1 MDDAFVFYAYWNG
14 NQIRDLFE
22 GLVSVTNGSGFVQL
36 AAFLVVTGMVACLL
50 IGAVKGEGRSVISY
64 FACAVL
70 FWFVAIVPK
79 ATVVIEDVR
88 SQTVYNVDNVPLS
101 MAFFASASSRIGH
114 WLTQAYE
121 TAFIPADVAKYSSFG
136 AVYPQRVMEVLQR
149 TGPVT
154 VQGRETLQ
162 AVLKNCVLPEVVLDG
177 RKADEAMASSDL
189 WTLIKSDGWV
199 NPARLAVCLLYTSD
213 AADE

>member
-70 FWFVAIVPK
+70 LLGLWRSFPRRRSSLK
-79 ATVVIEDVR
+79 TSVVKRFTTSTTYLVDGLFCVR
-88 SQTVYNVDNVPLS
+88 FQPHRAL
-101 MAFFASASSRIGH
+101 
-114 WLTQAYE
+114 
-121 TAFIPADVAKYSSFG
+121 ADSG
-136 AVYPQRVMEVLQR
+136 L
-149 TGPVT
+149 
-154 VQGRETLQ
+154 
-162 AVLKNCVLPEVVLDG
+162 
-177 RKADEAMASSDL
+177 
-189 WTLIKSDGWV
+189 
-199 NPARLAVCLLYTSD
+199 
-213 AADE
+213 

>member
-22 GLVSVTNGSGFVQL
+22 GLVSVTAGSGFVQL
-36 AAFLVVTGMVACLL
+36 AAFLVVTGLVAALL
-50 IGAVKGEGRSVISY
+50 IGAVKGEGKHVISY

-88 SQTVYNVDNVPLS
+88 SHTVYNVDNVPLS
-101 MAFFASASSRIGH
+101 MAFFASVSSRIGH

-136 AVYPQRVMEVLQR
+136 AVYPQRVILEPHLRLRYVFAIEHKLQLLMSHTR
-149 TGPVT
+149 PPF
-154 VQGRETLQ
+154 GRLYPRDQ
-162 AVLKNCVLPEVVLDG
+162 ILFGHNCCA
-177 RKADEAMASSDL
+177 K
-189 WTLIKSDGWV
+189 TQ
-199 NPARLAVCLLYTSD
+199 Y
-213 AADE
+213 